1 MSWVRISKVT
11 WTTCSNDDFDDDDN
25 NDDGDD
31 NDNDDDNDD
40 VDTIE
45 AGGGNQISNVCSCQW
60 ADNEDANI
68 LMMMVGKYV
77 LGVEFDVKPITDLCQ
92 SLIPVSMPKS
102 NVPTGQPQ
110 SA

>member
-40 VDTIE
+40 V
-45 AGGGNQISNVCSCQW
+45 
-60 ADNEDANI
+60 
-68 LMMMVGKYV
+68 
-77 LGVEFDVKPITDLCQ
+77 GVFFTLF
-92 SLIPVSMPKS
+92 PKIH
-102 NVPTGQPQ
+102 
-110 SA
+110 